1 MKTKKLLILSSLFFL
16 PLSGC
21 SSNNNNSTYD
31 PFLIGDNL
39 EVISDTEA
47 ELVSNEAFSN
57 LMYTSSLRQSSNIE
71 EDSTKFYT
79 GAFSNYAQHT
89 KSTNESEAIFYSN
102 KVETNRD
109 IVTTT
114 YFGNDT
120 AVEDRNT
127 FTTDWYGYKPQ
138 KEGEPEPTTY
148 SLLTKTVDKYNGISS
163 TRYSA
168 SDNFATKENVGAIW
182 NLYLVNSISKNLQ
195 NDISYSSHYTYVRD
209 NQHIVG
215 YYLRSQVVTEPSKI
229 APGKDDASYVKKIED
244 AFVIDFY
251 NDEVLGIGW
260 TVKTVSYRSIVS
272 YLNTIDGKET
282 EPIVVSNQVDVTSFY
297 YDISH
302 QFSEDLPEFELK
314 NTIMFS
320 ISKFA
325 FNEEETSL
333 DYVTNYELDNNND
346 FYEHIEDSFSGHA
359 YYKEQK
365 LSVGFYSF
373 FDKSPSETDEYEKWG
388 FDDIKSNKCAN
399 YIIKPSD
406 APINENQKA
415 IIETHEKLFY
425 VAEEATFAF
434 RIVFD
439 ENMTT
444 ATEFSVATIGR

>member
-1 MKTKKLLILSSLFFL
+1 MKAKRLLILSSLIFL

-21 SSNNNNSTYD
+21 SNNNSNSTYD

-57 LMYTSSLRQSSNIE
+57 LMYTSSLRQSSTIE

-79 GAFSNYAQHT
+79 GAFSNYATHT

-109 IVTTT
+109 IVTTS
-114 YFGNDT
+114 YLGNAT
-120 AVEDRNT
+120 AIEDRNT
-127 FTTDWYGYKPQ
+127 FTTDWYGYKPA
-138 KEGEPEPTTY
+138 KEGEPEPVDY
-148 SLLTKTVDKYNGISS
+148 SLLTKIVDKYNGISS

-168 SDNFATKENVGAIW
+168 TDHFANTDNVSAIW
-182 NLYLVNSISKNLQ
+182 NLYLVNTISQSLQ
-195 NDISYSSHYTYVRD
+195 NDISYSNQYTYVRD

-215 YYLRSQVVTEPSKI
+215 YYLRNQVSTEPSRVS
-229 APGKDDASYVKKIED
+229 PGKDDASYVKKVED
-244 AFVIDFY
+244 TFVIDFY

-260 TVKTVSYRSIVS
+260 TVKTVSYRSIIS
-272 YLNTIDGKET
+272 YLNTVDGNET
-282 EPIVVSNQVDVTSFY
+282 DPIVISNQVDVTSFY

-302 QFSEDLPEFELK
+302 QYSEDLPSFEMK
-314 NTIMFS
+314 NAIKFS

-325 FNEEETSL
+325 FSPDDTSL

-365 LSVGFYSF
+365 LEVGFYSF
-373 FDKSPSETDEYEKWG
+373 FDQAPTETDEYEKWG
-388 FDDIKSNKCAN
+388 YDDFKSNKCAN

-406 APINENQKA
+406 APISEEQKA
-415 IIETHEKLFY
+415 VIATHEKLFY
-425 VAEEATFAF
+425 VAAEATFAF

-439 ENMTT
+439 ADMTT
-444 ATEFSVATIGR
+444 ATEFSVAIVGR